1 LSDAP
6 KLPLRSSIDLGLW
19 ERKNVDAQRGRT
31 EIRNVRSDFVFISPS
46 PSSLETDSESSS
58 TRSRALDNWKQS
70 DVITTE
76 FGSLH
81 LGSKTYLDE
90 SVYAPLAREGR
101 NL

>member
-1 LSDAP
+1 
-6 KLPLRSSIDLGLW
+6 LPLRSSIDLGLW

-46 PSSLETDSESSS
+46 PSSLKTDSESLS
-58 TRSRALDNWKQS
+58 TRSRILDSLRQS
-70 DVITTE
+70 DAMAMR
-76 FGSLH
+76 FGCFR

-90 SVYAPLAREGR
+90 SVCARLAREGR